1 MARERQNGQHFSM
14 GELQTISGKT
24 LQHYDENAS
33 SFCEGTRHHDV
44 TQNISALLAG
54 ISGSPPYRVLD
65 FGCGPG
71 RDLIQF
77 MALGHK
83 PIGLDGSPA
92 FVAMARK
99 SAGCEV
105 LLQDFL
111 TLDLP
116 ASHFHG
122 VFANASLFHVPKQ
135 ELPRVLQA
143 LWETLEPDGV
153 LFASN
158 PRGNNQEGW
167 NDKRYGCFHDLDQWC
182 GYVVEAGFKE
192 LQHYYRPPGRPCD
205 QQPWLATVWR
215 KIESSDI
222 WC

>member
-1 MARERQNGQHFSM
+1 MPHERQYNQHLSA
-14 GELQTISGKT
+14 GELQAITRKT

-33 SFCEGTRHHDV
+33 SFYEGTKHHDV
-44 TQNISALLAG
+44 LQNINALLIE
-54 ISGSPPYRVLD
+54 ISGLPPYYILD

-77 MALGHK
+77 KALGHE
-83 PIGLDGSPA
+83 PVGLDGSPA
-92 FVAMARK
+92 FVAMARQ
-99 SAGCEV
+99 SSGCEV

-116 ASHFHG
+116 SSHFDG

-143 LWETLEPDGV
+143 LWEALKPNGV

-167 NDKRYGCFHDLDQWC
+167 SDKRYGCFHDLEQWRS
-182 GYVVEAGFKE
+182 YVTEAGFKE
-192 LQHYYRPPGRPCD
+192 LEHYYRPPGRPRD
-205 QQPWLATVWR
+205 QQPWLATIWR
-215 KIESSDI
+215 KIGMEK
-222 WC
+222 